1 MADFGGLLAQLYF
14 YYSTMNAG
22 KSTSLLQS
30 AYNYKERGLNSV
42 IYTAAIDDRT
52 QAGQVSSRIGLSQ
65 DANVFRSDTD
75 LFKEISEQHQ
85 LKKIDCLLVDESQFL
100 SKLQVQQLTGVVDE
114 LNIPVLCYGIRT
126 DFQGELFDGSRHLLA
141 WADKLIELKTICH
154 CGKKANMV
162 VRHDDEGQVFSEGAQ
177 VEIGGND
184 KYLSLCRKHFKQ
196 ALSQGHVNFCSDH

>member
-1 MADFGGLLAQLYF
+1 MAQLYF

-65 DANVFRSDTD
+65 EANVFRSDTD

-100 SKLQVQQLTGVVDE
+100 SKLQVQQLTEVVDE

-141 WADKLIELKTICH
+141 WADKMIELKTICS

-162 VRHDDEGQVFSEGAQ
+162 VRHDEELNVAKGGDQI
-177 VEIGGND
+177 EIGGND
-184 KYLSLCRKHFKQ
+184 RYLSLCRTHFKKAMSTGTVKGLQ
-196 ALSQGHVNFCSDH
+196 